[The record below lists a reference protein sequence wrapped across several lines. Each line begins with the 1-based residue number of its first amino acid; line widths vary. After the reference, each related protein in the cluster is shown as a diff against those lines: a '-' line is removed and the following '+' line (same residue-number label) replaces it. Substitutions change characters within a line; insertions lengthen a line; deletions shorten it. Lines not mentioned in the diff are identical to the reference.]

1 MDEFS
6 QQVNFPKNIGLPR
19 IFFDEFSQQQI
30 HGMKSLT
37 EIDETSFMDLVA
49 RVNHQENLDSVFD
62 LDRVYG
68 FLLSPLDLQWLWK
81 GQGET
86 TLD

>member
-1 MDEFS
+1 M
-6 QQVNFPKNIGLPR
+6 NFPR
-19 IFFDEFSQQQI
+19 IFLGEFSQQQI

-37 EIDETSFMDLVA
+37 EIDETSFIDLVA

-81 GQGET
+81 GQGEAI
-86 TLD
+86 L